1 MTDPALID
9 PVIVVGGGLAGLV
22 LAADVAAAGAPV
34 TVLERADRLGGQV
47 EGATLAG
54 HDLDLGA
61 EAFAT
66 RGGALAT
73 LAADLGLQV
82 QTPAAGP
89 AWVVSESG
97 AYPLPA
103 AGVLGIPTM
112 PLAPEVRRAIG
123 TRAALRAWADRVLP
137 TRATRDGN
145 GTLGEVVRRRM
156 GPRVLESLVEPVVRG
171 VFSASAEHL
180 PVATASPALARELAS
195 GASLAEAARRVR
207 AASPAGSQVA
217 RVAGGMSDLTAALQ
231 ARILANGGVLRT
243 GAEVTAVRP
252 DGVELAGGEH
262 LAGRVVLAAA
272 DLVDVPR
279 TTRRITVVALAVRC
293 PALDDAPR
301 GTGALVARDTPG
313 ITARALTHTSAKWG
327 SGSGDG
333 VHLVR
338 LSYDERPAADTP
350 AADLAAIT
358 GVPVGEIELLD
369 DARRA
374 WVRTI
379 AVEGAAVGGSES
391 GLPAIGEASG
401 RTGLAA
407 IVSHA
412 REVAADLIAAPTD
425 DHLTTALPSE
435 ER

>member
-1 MTDPALID
+1 M
-9 PVIVVGGGLAGLV
+9 
-22 LAADVAAAGAPV
+22 
-34 TVLERADRLGGQV
+34 
-47 EGATLAG
+47 
-54 HDLDLGA
+54 
-61 EAFAT
+61 
-66 RGGALAT
+66 
-73 LAADLGLQV
+73 
-82 QTPAAGP
+82 
-89 AWVVSESG
+89 VSGSG

-103 AGVLGIPTM
+103 AGVLGIPTQ

-123 TRAALRAWADRVLP
+123 TPAALRAWADRVLP
-137 TRATRDGN
+137 TRAARDGN

-156 GPRVLESLVEPVVRG
+156 GRRVLESLVEPVVRG
-171 VFSASAEHL
+171 VFSATAEHL
-180 PVATASPALARELAS
+180 PIATASPALARELAS
-195 GASLAEAARRVR
+195 GASLAAAAQRVR

-217 RVAGGMSDLTAALQ
+217 RVAGGMHGLTTALQ
-231 ARILANGGVLRT
+231 ARITANGGVLRT
-243 GAEVTAVRP
+243 GAEVTALRH
-252 DGVELAGGEH
+252 DGVDLAGGEH

-272 DLVDVPR
+272 DLVRLPR

-293 PALDDAPR
+293 PALDAAPR

-338 LSYDERPAADTP
+338 LSYDEPPAQDIP
-350 AADLAAIT
+350 AADLAAVT
-358 GVPVGEIELLD
+358 GVPAGEIEVIED
-369 DARRA
+369 RRRT

-379 AVEGAAVGGSES
+379 AVESAAVEGSPSEV
-391 GLPAIGEASG
+391 PAIGEASG